1 MNRGTSLFLD
11 AVRFFAAFVVFMDH
25 YAGSRI
31 SGGLFYQLTTF
42 GGEAVDVFFVLSGY
56 VIGYATDTRERS
68 ARVYAINRA
77 ARIYSVAVPALILT
91 FVLDRIGLS
100 LKPALYLANSN
111 FRSGDEIWQFASSL
125 MFINQIWWAYSSP
138 GTLLAYWSLGFEVWY
153 YVIFGVAA
161 FASGRWRIVGVAAL
175 LLLVGPKIVA
185 MFPLW
190 LMGLIAYRVTARNVW
205 PAWQSS
211 LLFYGSLIVW
221 VAYEVAALR
230 LGRLDGLAVD
240 YLPRWGLIQDYF
252 IALLFAVNLLG
263 VSTVAPVFA
272 RLPSWAADAIRWAA
286 GATFSLYLLHQP
298 LMTVIVAMLPWS
310 VDRPATRIIVW
321 VGTLVCVF
329 AVAQVTERRKNAWRS
344 LITSILPRAA
354 YSG

>member
-1 MNRGTSLFLD
+1 MPANVISLFVNLTMLGIFFTRPAFYTSKYSKFVEIGMNRGTSLFLD

-100 LKPALYLANSN
+100 LKPDLYLANLN
-111 FRSGDEIWQFASSL
+111 FRSGDEIWQFASAL
-125 MFINQIWWAYSSP
+125 VFINQIWWAYSSP

-190 LMGLIAYRVTARNVW
+190 LMGLIAYRVI
-205 PAWQSS
+205 P
-211 LLFYGSLIVW
+211 I
-221 VAYEVAALR
+221 
-230 LGRLDGLAVD
+230 RLDIDLCPF
-240 YLPRWGLIQDYF
+240 PRTD
-252 IALLFAVNLLG
+252 
-263 VSTVAPVFA
+263 
-272 RLPSWAADAIRWAA
+272 
-286 GATFSLYLLHQP
+286 
-298 LMTVIVAMLPWS
+298 
-310 VDRPATRIIVW
+310 
-321 VGTLVCVF
+321 
-329 AVAQVTERRKNAWRS
+329 
-344 LITSILPRAA
+344 
-354 YSG
+354 